1 MSTTFIIILLIAI
14 VMAVIGISMNRSR
27 IGRQRHGSTPGAT
40 NGSKQQSG
48 ENRSRDTSDR
58 KDGK

>member
-27 IGRQRHGSTPGAT
+27 IGRQRHGSTLR
-40 NGSKQQSG
+40 QSG
-48 ENRSRDTSDR
+48 ENRSRDTSDG